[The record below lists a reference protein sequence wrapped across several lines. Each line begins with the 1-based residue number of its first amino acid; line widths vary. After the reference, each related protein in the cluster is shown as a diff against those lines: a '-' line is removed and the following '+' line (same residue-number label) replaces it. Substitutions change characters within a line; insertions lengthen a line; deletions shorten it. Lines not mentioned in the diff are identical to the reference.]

1 MLLSATLSAG
11 AILLSC
17 GGHSQ
22 KDPTP
27 TTVTMSDGG
36 TPGAS
41 AKANDCVPYADKC
54 PPGSY
59 CQYLDGRTQCVAE
72 GSVARDDTC
81 NDGARCQRGSICL
94 VGSDLYGD
102 ICQQPCSLDKT
113 YECFIRRHTCFV
125 AVGDEGAQLSFG
137 VCRYSQ

>member
-1 MLLSATLSAG
+1 
-11 AILLSC
+11 
-17 GGHSQ
+17 
-22 KDPTP
+22 
-27 TTVTMSDGG
+27 MSDGA

-41 AKANDCVPYADKC
+41 DGGAPGASDGGAPGASAIATDCVPYDDKC

-72 GSVARDDTC
+72 GNVARDDRC
-81 NDGARCQRGSICL
+81 NDGARCQRASICL
-94 VGSDLYGD
+94 FGSDLYGD
-102 ICQQPCSLDKT
+102 ICQQPCSLDNT
-113 YECFIRRHTCFV
+113 YECFISRHTCFV